1 MTTKR
6 FTSLPVPIP
15 PQRRDDESS
24 LSSSSSI
31 VYDISE
37 FPDERLFESTNHYPA
52 VSVPVKET
60 ANIRKLL
67 KNHLL
72 KGVKNVYMDD
82 TDSTRRIVVLKLVS
96 NPEGN
101 VPESIQHYETEYA
114 SLFAEIFHDDDNQ
127 IHWCQSGYTIV
138 KQYQDQSA
146 EELLRKLLPSHLEV
160 PTGYERVGTI
170 LHVNL
175 RENLLPFKYWIG
187 KIFLDTHTNIKT
199 VVNKTS
205 EINNTF
211 RTFNMEVI
219 AGDDS
224 DGWSITEI
232 QEHGCIFTLDYKSVY
247 WNSRLAGE
255 HQRLVQ
261 LISFTSTKDSI
272 VVADV
277 MAGIGPFAIPLAK
290 HSHITV
296 LANDLNP
303 ASYQYLQI
311 NAKTNGCGNNLH
323 LFNLD
328 ARDFISEIQNK
339 NISSSVSPKIDH
351 VIMNLPA
358 SAPEFLD
365 AFRGWKLSTF
375 PWIHVHCFAPKPT
388 ADDNLSSRNNDVS
401 VIYQKSVERCET
413 ALGCQISN
421 PNIHVVRN
429 VAPSKN
435 MLCISFRLPID
446 VADLPETKRRRVN

>member
-1 MTTKR
+1 MTKR
-6 FTSLPVPIP
+6 ITSLPTPVP
-15 PQRRDDESS
+15 PQQEE
-24 LSSSSSI
+24 SSSSSLF
-31 VYDISE
+31 VYDLSE
-37 FPDERLFESTNHYPA
+37 FPNESLFENAIHYPA
-52 VSVPVKET
+52 LSVPVQET
-60 ANIRKLL
+60 ANIRNHF

-72 KGVKNVYMDD
+72 KGVKNVYIDD
-82 TDSTRRIVVLKLVS
+82 ADSSRRIVVLKLS
-96 NPEGN
+96 SPERN
-101 VPESIQHYETEYA
+101 VQDSIQHYETECA
-114 SLFAEIFHDDDNQ
+114 SLFDEILHRPDV
-127 IHWCQSGYTIV
+127 HWYQPDYKIV
-138 KQYQDQSA
+138 KPYKDQSA
-146 EELLRKLLPSHLEV
+146 EDLLRKLLPSHLEV

-175 RENLLPFKYWIG
+175 RDDLLPFKYWIG
-187 KIFLDTHTNIKT
+187 KIFLDTHTNIQT

-219 AGDDS
+219 AGDDT

-232 QEHGCIFTLDYKSVY
+232 QEHGCVFTLDYKAVY

-261 LISFTSTKDSI
+261 LIATSTTTTTQDSV

-290 HSHITV
+290 YPHITV
-296 LANDLNP
+296 FANDLNP
-303 ASYQYLQI
+303 ASYQYLQV
-311 NAKTNGCGNNLH
+311 NAKANGCQNNMQ

-328 ARDFISEIQNK
+328 ARDFIYEIQK
-339 NISSSVSPKIDH
+339 DFSSSIDH

-388 ADDNLSSRNNDVS
+388 ENSTSSSSRKDIVYQTS
-401 VIYQKSVERCET
+401 VKRCEA
-413 ALGCQISN
+413 ALGCRISN

-429 VAPSKN
+429 VAPNKN
-435 MLCISFRLPID
+435 MLCVSFRLPID
-446 VADLPETKRRRVN
+446 VADLPEVNTKRRRMN